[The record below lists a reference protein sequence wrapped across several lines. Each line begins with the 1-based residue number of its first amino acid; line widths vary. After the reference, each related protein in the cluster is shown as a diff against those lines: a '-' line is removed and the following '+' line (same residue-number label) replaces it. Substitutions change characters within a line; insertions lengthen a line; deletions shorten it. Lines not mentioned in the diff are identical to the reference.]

1 MKAIRERQ
9 QLRRAGLATLVV
21 AVAFLSAGASQAVAA
36 PAATVAPTSGC
47 WLQVVNDWLDN
58 NGTIKH
64 LYPIPCYTQAIQ
76 KLQQYPDLQQYSS
89 AIDDIQRALL
99 VAIHEE
105 RDDGPG
111 SGPSSNGPTGNSG
124 VGGGG
129 GGSSTGGSSGGGT
142 GGGGSASSS
151 PIDHVFNPSSAQ
163 SVPLPLIILAALAV
177 LLLLAGAGT
186 WFAKRVQARR
196 LTPATQPARVPPRR
210 R

>member
-124 VGGGG
+124 GISGGG
-129 GGSSTGGSSGGGT
+129 GGSSTGGGSG

-186 WFAKRVQARR
+186 WFAKRMQARR

>member
-1 MKAIRERQ
+1 MRAIRETQFR
-9 QLRRAGLATLVV
+9 RRAGLATLVV
-21 AVAFLSAGASQAVAA
+21 ALAFLSVGASQAVAA
-36 PAATVAPTSGC
+36 PAATLAPTSGC

-99 VAIHEE
+99 AAIHEE

-129 GGSSTGGSSGGGT
+129 GSSTGGGSGGS
-142 GGGGSASSS
+142 GGGSASSS

-196 LTPATQPARVPPRR
+196 LTPATQPARVPPRSR
-210 R
+210 

>member
-1 MKAIRERQ
+1 MRAIRETQHR
-9 QLRRAGLATLVV
+9 RRAGLATLVV

-111 SGPSSNGPTGNSG
+111 SGPSSNGPTGGGIS
-124 VGGGG
+124 GGGG
-129 GGSSTGGSSGGGT
+129 GGSSTGGGSGSS
-142 GGGGSASSS
+142 GGGSASSS

>member
-1 MKAIRERQ
+1 MRAIRERK

-21 AVAFLSAGASQAVAA
+21 AVAILAVGSSQAAAA

-111 SGPSSNGPTGNSG
+111 SGPSSNGPTGP
-124 VGGGG
+124 GGGISGTSG
-129 GGSSTGGSSGGGT
+129 GNGPTGGNGNASA
-142 GGGGSASSS
+142 ASSS
-151 PIDHVFNPSSAQ
+151 PIDHVFNPTSAQ

-186 WFAKRVQARR
+186 WFAKRLQARR
-196 LTPATQPARVPPRR
+196 LTPATQPAQVPPRR

>member
-111 SGPSSNGPTGNSG
+111 SGPSSNGPAGNSG
-124 VGGGG
+124 GISGGG
-129 GGSSTGGSSGGGT
+129 GGSSTGGGSGS
-142 GGGGSASSS
+142 GGGSASSS

-186 WFAKRVQARR
+186 WFAKRMQARR

>member
-1 MKAIRERQ
+1 
-9 QLRRAGLATLVV
+9 
-21 AVAFLSAGASQAVAA
+21 LSAGASQAVAA

-124 VGGGG
+124 GIGGGG
-129 GGSSTGGSSGGGT
+129 GGSSTGGGS

-151 PIDHVFNPSSAQ
+151 PVDHVFNPSSAQ

-186 WFAKRVQARR
+186 WFAKRMQSRR

>member
-1 MKAIRERQ
+1 MRAIRERQ
-9 QLRRAGLATLVV
+9 QRRRAGLATLVV

-105 RDDGPG
+105 RNDGPG
-111 SGPSSNGPTGNSG
+111 SGPSSNGPTGSNG
-124 VGGGG
+124 AGP
-129 GGSSTGGSSGGGT
+129 GGSSGNGPT
-142 GGGGSASSS
+142 NSNGSPSSSS

-186 WFAKRVQARR
+186 WFAKRMQARR
-196 LTPATQPARVPPRR
+196 LTLATQPARVPPRR

>member
-1 MKAIRERQ
+1 MRAIRETQHR
-9 QLRRAGLATLVV
+9 RRAGLATLVV

-111 SGPSSNGPTGNSG
+111 SGPSSNGPTGGGIS
-124 VGGGG
+124 GGG
-129 GGSSTGGSSGGGT
+129 GGSSTGGGSGSS
-142 GGGGSASSS
+142 GGGSASSS